1 MKFASFAPW
10 REVAPLRLS
19 EEGYGMEL
27 TRHEEL
33 RRPAKSSDDMRLEI
47 TIPLSNDI
55 VLVGIGKIR
64 HGDNCPHG
72 KPGKSNKTIAERISS
87 LMFAGLRSGGNPPT
101 RNARSSS
108 ISNLWDNAGRRGFD
122 YLSSYRSYASFG
134 AEGFYPSDPISG
146 AFGALMV
153 KGALSTPIWFGRID
167 GGDFRY
173 SSTTLIC
180 ERVSRGPRR

>member
-55 VLVGIGKIR
+55 VLIGIGKIR
-64 HGDNCPHG
+64 HGDNCPMGNQG
-72 KPGKSNKTIAERISS
+72 KAIRRLQSESQVSCLQAYAAAAIRRRVMPEVLLFRICGTTQVGGGSTI
-87 LMFAGLRSGGNPPT
+87 
-101 RNARSSS
+101 
-108 ISNLWDNAGRRGFD
+108 
-122 YLSSYRSYASFG
+122 
-134 AEGFYPSDPISG
+134 
-146 AFGALMV
+146 
-153 KGALSTPIWFGRID
+153 
-167 GGDFRY
+167 
-173 SSTTLIC
+173 
-180 ERVSRGPRR
+180 